1 MYDSKEMAST
11 YGDVAR
17 AVLTAFDSSMSNAW
31 REEEEAWH
39 ASEEQ
44 WRQQDLQWNNCERL
58 RWQSERHFRDLKYR
72 WREEDMVQRN
82 LDNAHCLWLRFVER
96 NRRDVEEKSEQLR
109 AISNLAAI
117 FAGFAIVTL
126 TQFNV
131 QEKQSLVLAGLYGI
145 LTALVEGLM
154 TISMVT
160 CTLILGCIVKIGKT
174 YVSEQ
179 AEEDFIFQCFE
190 FCKNYEE
197 GDCPPCP
204 RRTMEAFWE
213 CRCESSWQ
221 WAFFCFSLG
230 VSLFLLSLT
239 VIGWIKYS
247 GDSKVTASLF
257 VSLCG
262 VAVFVWCFIHYSW
275 SKYVRKTQLMDDRND
290 LLGDPLG
297 LPYDWYLA
305 PNIRPTQ

>member
-82 LDNAHCLWLRFVER
+82 LDNAHCLWLRFIER

-179 AEEDFIFQCFE
+179 AEEEFIFQCFE

>member
-1 MYDSKEMAST
+1 MAST
-11 YGDVAR
+11 FGDVAR
-17 AVLTAFDSSMSNAW
+17 AVLTAFDSSMNNVW
-31 REEEEAWH
+31 REEEKEWH
-39 ASEEQ
+39 TEEEQ
-44 WRQQDLQWNNCERL
+44 WRQQDLLWMNWQRL
-58 RWQSERHFRDLKYR
+58 RWHSERHLRNLKY
-72 WREEDMVQRN
+72 
-82 LDNAHCLWLRFVER
+82 RFVER

-131 QEKQSLVLAGLYGI
+131 QEKNSLVLVGLYGI

-160 CTLILGCIVKIGKT
+160 CTLILGCILKIGKT

-179 AEEDFIFQCFE
+179 AEEEFIFQCYE
-190 FCKNYEE
+190 FCKNFEE
-197 GDCPPCP
+197 GDRPPCP
-204 RRTMEAFWE
+204 RRTMETFWE

-239 VIGWIKYS
+239 VIGC
-247 GDSKVTASLF
+247 L
-257 VSLCG
+257 
-262 VAVFVWCFIHYSW
+262 IHYSW
-275 SKYVRKTQLMDDRND
+275 SKYVRKTQLIDDRND
-290 LLGDPLG
+290 LLGDPSG

>member
-131 QEKQSLVLAGLYGI
+131 QEKQSL
-145 LTALVEGLM
+145 EGLM

-179 AEEDFIFQCFE
+179 AEEEFIFQCFE

>member
-1 MYDSKEMAST
+1 MAST
-11 YGDVAR
+11 FGDVAR
-17 AVLTAFDSSMSNAW
+17 AVLTAFDSSMNNVW
-31 REEEEAWH
+31 REEEKEWH
-39 ASEEQ
+39 TEEEQ
-44 WRQQDLQWNNCERL
+44 WRQQDLLWMNWQRL
-58 RWQSERHFRDLKYR
+58 RWQSERHLRNLKYR

-82 LDNAHCLWLRFVER
+82 LDNARCLWLRFVER

-131 QEKQSLVLAGLYGI
+131 EEKNSLVLVGLYGI

-160 CTLILGCIVKIGKT
+160 CTLILGCILKIGKT

-179 AEEDFIFQCFE
+179 AEEEFIYQCYE
-190 FCKNYEE
+190 FCKNFEE
-197 GDCPPCP
+197 GDRPPCP
-204 RRTMEAFWE
+204 RRTMETFWE

-239 VIGWIKYS
+239 VIGC
-247 GDSKVTASLF
+247 L
-257 VSLCG
+257 
-262 VAVFVWCFIHYSW
+262 IHYSW
-275 SKYVRKTQLMDDRND
+275 SKYVRKTQLIDDRND
-290 LLGDPLG
+290 LLGDPSG